1 MHKRDMGV
9 PRGAGVDPQA
19 QWMVTREAEVI
30 RTTGIDEG
38 EPARGIRV
46 PGVGRDLVERRL
58 QLRRKRADVRGI
70 NHRRQIYG
78 PLTGWQWPTPAWCG
92 RPGLYQRP
100 DLLDILRRRR
110 IVDHQAQIG
119 PAIDGKR
126 GVFERNHSG
135 FRVPNTFG
143 ASYVSRTSWSRHSA
157 ANSGLSRLSSS
168 TNAATSFAAPAPA
181 RATSA
186 RNAPTTNRATP
197 CQSGCLTRMCGSR
210 NTRRSRFRCL
220 GSRVP

>member
-38 EPARGIRV
+38 EPAGGVRV

-78 PLTGWQWPTPAWCG
+78 PLTGWQWPTG
-92 RPGLYQRP
+92 
-100 DLLDILRRRR
+100 
-110 IVDHQAQIG
+110 
-119 PAIDGKR
+119 
-126 GVFERNHSG
+126 
-135 FRVPNTFG
+135 
-143 ASYVSRTSWSRHSA
+143 
-157 ANSGLSRLSSS
+157 RLS
-168 TNAATSFAAPAPA
+168 A
-181 RATSA
+181 RSEE
-186 RNAPTTNRATP
+186 RRVGKE
-197 CQSGCLTRMCGSR
+197 C
-210 NTRRSRFRCL
+210 RSRW
-220 GSRVP
+220 SAYH